1 MNLLDFSGK
10 KILVDGCAR
19 GIGKSVAV
27 LLSQLGARVVMMD
40 VNELLLSDSIKD
52 LYGTDHM
59 KVVCDLGELNTL
71 GDVIKQITTEIGPL
85 NGYVHC
91 TGIRCYKPL
100 NVLDYKTMQRV
111 MDINLI
117 SFIEVVK
124 ALTRKGRFEPGLSIV
139 AVSSISAEIGGAGV
153 SGYAA
158 SKAAIDGL
166 IRSLAQ
172 ELYKKDIRIN
182 SVQPGQTK
190 TETYDEVIGD
200 AEDPVLKRQYLGLA
214 EPKDVANAIA
224 FLLSDMSRMIT
235 GAALPLDG
243 GYYTS

>member
-1 MNLLDFSGK
+1 MDLLDFSGK

-27 LLSQLGARVVMMD
+27 LLSKLGAQVVMMD
-40 VNELLLSDSIKD
+40 VNEQLLSESIKD
-52 LYGTDHM
+52 LQGAGHK
-59 KVVCDLGELNTL
+59 KVVCDLGELDRI
-71 GDVIKQITTEIGPL
+71 GDVVKQITTETGPL

-100 NVLDYKTMQRV
+100 NVLDYKTMQKV
-111 MDINLI
+111 VDINLL
-117 SFIEVVK
+117 SFMEIVK

-139 AVSSISAEIGGAGV
+139 AISSISAEIGGSGV

-158 SKAAIDGL
+158 SKAAIDGM

-172 ELYKKDIRIN
+172 ELYKKEIRIN

-190 TETYDEVIGD
+190 TETYDEVLGNE
-200 AEDPVLKRQYLGLA
+200 EDPVLKRQYLGLA
-214 EPKDVANAIA
+214 TPQDVAYAIA